1 MIQVVIDT
9 KALKRHARRLDKIKG
24 GAPKAITSALA
35 RTMRSGK
42 TEVSKQARAIYLI
55 KKGNLDATIATRHAG
70 MRAEVRSKHTGMLPL
85 YDFKVTP
92 RRLDPR
98 KRRTLHATVKKGGGG
113 PLGRAFIGF
122 FYSGHVGVFAR
133 ATNKRLPIRELRAI
147 SAPIMI
153 SQEPVAEPAMEKMNE
168 VFQKRIDH
176 EINRLLAK

>member
-35 RTMRSGK
+35 RTMRSGR
-42 TEVSKQARAIYLI
+42 TEVTRQTRNIYLI
-55 KKGNLDATIATRHAG
+55 KARDVQGSLTTRLAG
-70 MRAEVRSKHTGMLPL
+70 MQGEIRSKHSGMLPL
-85 YDFKVTP
+85 IDFQVRPKKLYSG
-92 RRLDPR
+92 RL
-98 KRRTLHATVKKGGGG
+98 LHATVKKGGGG
-113 PLGRAFIGF
+113 TLGRAFVGAMG
-122 FYSGHVGVFAR
+122 GHIGVFAR
-133 ATNKRLPIRELRAI
+133 STGKRLPVRELKAI

-176 EINRLLAK
+176 EIGRLLKSA